1 MKQRSENAGEPCSWA
16 PLAWA
21 VGEPVCSAGP
31 GLKTGDC
38 SKTGL
43 EVQTPLP
50 KLNSIAWGSPT
61 EFQGTIRKQT
71 VAYR

>member
-1 MKQRSENAGEPCSWA
+1 MLENPVLGLHWPGQRVSQCAT
-16 PLAWA
+16 
-21 VGEPVCSAGP
+21 AGP
-31 GLKTGDC
+31 GLKMGDC
-38 SKTGL
+38 SKAGL
-43 EVQTPLP
+43 EVQTPLR